1 MKIVPEEIVSNEN
14 RPMENR
20 LKEIAP
26 KIKIENGNRWVKIK
40 IENQNRPQE
49 IKIKIENRLGKIE
62 NEMKI
67 AQTKIVSEEKMPKSK
82 IAGRKSGGEE
92 KNQMFAGFLPSMW

>member
-1 MKIVPEEIVSNEN
+1 MKIVSEEIVSNEN

-20 LKEIAP
+20 IKEIAP
-26 KIKIENGNRWVKIK
+26 KMK

-67 AQTKIVSEEKMPKSK
+67 AQTKIVSEEKMLKRK
-82 IAGRKSGGEE
+82 IAGRKSGGEG
-92 KNQMFAGFLPSMW
+92 KIRCSFRSCGRSC